1 MTFTYVD
8 GVLVVRRGVVAQDAV
23 RVPGLPPRRRFRPV
37 RIVIH
42 RSAPRGEPRASPDD
56 GPRAHPRGDARARAR
71 APGTSLARSRPLPR
85 DPRGT
90 IARVRRLAWSACA
103 TVSARV
109 LGRGDGAEP
118 LSGRCGRACAGG
130 WRRRKRGADDR
141 RGGRLEKDELKRPTC
156 RVRGIDATS
165 DGRRFQKT
173 TLDRDEREATIGE
186 RPPVETETRRTRRAF
201 PSTTRIEGAR
211 IDASHFA
218 PRPAAPSA
226 AMSSR
231 RLLRAASAGD
241 ADAVDAALRD
251 GADPGFQVGLR
262 RDPRA
267 ASPSPPPRPSRVP
280 RAPAPGSPASHPR
293 RAPPG
298 ATTPD
303 RVALPAPPPFVHRR
317 TEKASPR
324 SCWRAS
330 AATSTSS
337 APSSPTAPPG
347 ALAPPPPP
355 AVRTSLA
362 PAADATT
369 RRPGLRPT
377 NDPFVEEEGL
387 PYSSRNLTRRP
398 RRPLPPLQERA
409 G

>member
-1 MTFTYVD
+1 MN
-8 GVLVVRRGVVAQDAV
+8 
-23 RVPGLPPRRRFRPV
+23 
-37 RIVIH
+37 
-42 RSAPRGEPRASPDD
+42 
-56 GPRAHPRGDARARAR
+56 
-71 APGTSLARSRPLPR
+71 APGRNR
-85 DPRGT
+85 DAPN
-90 IARVRRLAWSACA
+90 
-103 TVSARV
+103 
-109 LGRGDGAEP
+109 E
-118 LSGRCGRACAGG
+118 AGV
-130 WRRRKRGADDR
+130 
-141 RGGRLEKDELKRPTC
+141 P
-156 RVRGIDATS
+156 VDA
-165 DGRRFQKT
+165 
-173 TLDRDEREATIGE
+173 
-186 RPPVETETRRTRRAF
+186 
-201 PSTTRIEGAR
+201 TRIEGAR

-241 ADAVDAALRD
+241 AEAVDAALRD
-251 GADPGFQVGLR
+251 GADPGFQVGLP

-267 ASPSPPPRPSRVP
+267 ASPSLPPRPSRVP

-298 ATTPD
+298 ATTTPD

-330 AATSTSS
+330 AATSTSC

-347 ALAPPPPP
+347 ALARPPFGPPSTP
-355 AVRTSLA
+355 
-362 PAADATT
+362 ADATT

-377 NDPFVEEEGL
+377 NDPVVLEEGL
-387 PYSSRNLTRRP
+387 PYSSRILTRRP